1 MKRYSI
7 LFFTILFSMIARA
20 QHCNWC
26 FCCVNML
33 VAEDRIPESTDL
45 AKVYL
50 LDSYMNILQDI
61 HGDTIF
67 LTRQQKPYKLSKH
80 TVYDRQDLPK
90 NETLCFKDFN
100 DSKYFIAIIQI
111 CVRNEKSLNL
121 CYDDASMNVKKMIKL
136 EESNFF
142 LLCSKVGH
150 IGTDNNFRIE
160 PKYLEEAKR
169 SVVII
174 E

>member
-1 MKRYSI
+1 M
-7 LFFTILFSMIARA
+7 ARA

-26 FCCVNML
+26 FCCVNL
-33 VAEDRIPESTDL
+33 LIAEDRIPESTDL

-50 LDSYMNILQDI
+50 LDSSMNILKDI
-61 HGDTIF
+61 HDDTIF

-80 TVYDRQDLPK
+80 TTFLNRADLPH

-100 DSKYFIAIIQI
+100 NRKYFVAIIQI
-111 CVRNEKSLNL
+111 CVRNEEYLNL
-121 CYDDASMNVKKMIKL
+121 CYDDASIKVKKIVKL
-136 EESNFF
+136 EGTNFF
-142 LLCSKVGH
+142 LLCSKVGY
-150 IGTDNNFRIE
+150 IGTNNNFRIE
-160 PKYLEEAKR
+160 AKYLEEAKK